1 MSTSTRPEQHP
12 GRPIHSGVRRR
23 RIVLSC
29 LVCKRRKV
37 KCDRQGPVCMRCT
50 EGGYPEQ
57 CRWDDRLTNGE
68 EDAPDMHS
76 HSPVLLPSPVAEVN
90 TNLPV
95 RDDTVGDASN
105 LAMPPGETLN
115 RINTN
120 VGYAPNQPALFP
132 VTPAATNHTAS
143 IGSEPA
149 PAEATSGRPL
159 IQGTSFNTQFH
170 GMSHSVNMVSYFEGL
185 RAFLKKTASDH
196 PVLGA
201 HRWAVETISKK
212 HQFPGPQRIEEPEVA
227 LKRLLPPEPVCRPYM
242 LKYFKHFEG
251 MFRIIHS
258 PSFWRRYEAFWTGS
272 TDNGS
277 SFIALLLVAMSCARC
292 LYVDNPIS
300 FDGDS
305 SSARTEAVRW
315 VHAVETWHDQQSQ
328 KHTTLEVFQIKCLL
342 LLSKKINAIKIKRHY
357 TLSQTLLAS
366 AISVGLHRSPS
377 SLGVRASF
385 YEKEMRRRLWAT
397 IAGLDLME
405 SVERGVPSLIAHL
418 HSDVEPPGN
427 FREDDFDESTTEE
440 PAAQNDDAFTISSF
454 VRYVHRLRPL
464 HDTINDLVNQPEKH
478 KTLGATELNS
488 YHEQI
493 FDKFIDLRS
502 WPSGTSTTY
511 FGDPNVLG
519 AAGLQLHLHKLLIM
533 LHLPFAMGKYPTVTL
548 SHSRFICR
556 GSAKS
561 IINIYSRLSE
571 QGFSQLC
578 LTRNDLMRATLCLC
592 LVESLGVEDG
602 KNALSAPHQSVCCG
616 YIY

>member
-1 MSTSTRPEQHP
+1 MSTSTRPDP
-12 GRPIHSGVRRR
+12 AGRSIHAGVRRR

-37 KCDRQGPVCMRCT
+37 KCDRQGPVWMRCT

-57 CRWDDRLTNGE
+57 CRWDDRLTNAE
-68 EDAPDMHS
+68 EDASDMPTLS
-76 HSPVLLPSPVAEVN
+76 HVLLSSPVAEVN
-90 TNLPV
+90 PNLPV
-95 RDDTVGDASN
+95 RNDTVPDPSN
-105 LAMPPGETLN
+105 LAMPPGEHLS

-120 VGYAPNQPALFP
+120 IGYAPYQQPLFP
-132 VTPAATNHTAS
+132 VTPAATNHTTS

-185 RAFLKKTASDH
+185 RGFLKKTAADH

-212 HQFPGPQRIEEPEVA
+212 HQLPGPQRVEEPEVA
-227 LKRLLPPEPVCRPYM
+227 LKRLLPPEPMCRPYM

-251 MFRIIHS
+251 MFRIIHN
-258 PSFWRRYEAFWTGS
+258 PSFWRRYEAFWAGS

-300 FDGDS
+300 FEGDS

-315 VHAVETWHDQQSQ
+315 VLAVETWHDQQSQ

-342 LLSKKINAIKIKRHY
+342 LLSKKINAIKIKRPY

-397 IAGLDLME
+397 IVEIDLTE
-405 SVERGVPSLIAHL
+405 SVERGVPSLTAHL

-440 PAAQNDDAFTISSF
+440 PAAQNDDAFTMSSF
-454 VRYVHRLRPL
+454 VRYGHRLRPL
-464 HDTINDLVNQPEKH
+464 HHTIIDLVNQPEKH
-478 KTLGATELNS
+478 KALGATELNS

-493 FDKFIDLRS
+493 FNKFIDLRS
-502 WPSGTSTTY
+502 WPSGSSKTY

-519 AAGLQLHLHKLLIM
+519 AACLQLYLHKLLIM
-533 LHLPFAMGKYPTVTL
+533 LHLPFAMGKYPTMTL
-548 SHSRFICR
+548 SHSLFICR

-602 KNALSAPHQSVCCG
+602 KDALSGPHQSVCCG

>member
-1 MSTSTRPEQHP
+1 
-12 GRPIHSGVRRR
+12 
-23 RIVLSC
+23 
-29 LVCKRRKV
+29 
-37 KCDRQGPVCMRCT
+37 MRCT
-50 EGGYPEQ
+50 EGDYPEQ
-57 CRWDDRLTNGE
+57 CRWDDRLTTGE
-68 EDAPDMHS
+68 EDASDVPS
-76 HSPVLLPSPVAEVN
+76 HSPVLDPSLVAQVD

-95 RDDTVGDASN
+95 TNATVSNASI
-105 LAMPPGETLN
+105 LAMPTGESLS

-120 VGYAPNQPALFP
+120 VGYTTNQPALFP
-132 VTPAATNHTAS
+132 VTPAATNHTTS

-149 PAEATSGRPL
+149 PAEPASGRPL

-170 GMSHSVNMVSYFEGL
+170 GTSHSVNMVSYFEGL
-185 RAFLKKTASDH
+185 RGFLKKTASDH

-212 HQFPGPQRIEEPEVA
+212 RQLPGQQRTEEPDA
-227 LKRLLPPEPVCRPYM
+227 AMKQLLPPEPLCRPYM

-272 TDNGS
+272 TDKDP
-277 SFIALLLVAMSCARC
+277 SFTALLLVAISCARC
-292 LYVDNPIS
+292 LYVDNPIL

-305 SSARTEAVRW
+305 SNARMEAISWVR
-315 VHAVETWHDQQSQ
+315 AVETWHDQQSQ

-366 AISVGLHRSPS
+366 AISTGLHRSPS
-377 SLGVRASF
+377 SLGMRASF

-397 IAGLDLME
+397 IAELDLTE

-418 HSDVEPPGN
+418 HSDIEPPGN
-427 FREDDFDESTTEE
+427 FREDDFDESTIEE
-440 PAAQNDDAFTISSF
+440 PAAQSDDSFTMSSF
-454 VRYVHRLRPL
+454 ARYAHRLRPL
-464 HDTINDLVNQPEKH
+464 HHTINDLINQPEKH
-478 KTLGATELNS
+478 RTLGATELNA

-493 FDKFIDLRS
+493 FNKFVDLRS
-502 WPSGTSTTY
+502 WPSGTSSTY

-519 AAGLQLHLHKLLIM
+519 AACLRIHLHKLLIM
-533 LHLPFAMGKYPTVTL
+533 LHLPFAMGKHPTVTL
-548 SHSRFICR
+548 NHSRFVCR
-556 GSAKS
+556 GSAQS

-592 LVESLGVEDG
+592 LIESQAIEDG
-602 KNALSAPHQSVCCG
+602 KKALSVP
-616 YIY
+616 